1 MKNYYEVL
9 GVPTD
14 ATSDDIKKAHRRISA
29 KTYSRTGKADEGDTA
44 RFIEANQAYKVL
56 YNSDTRKAYDLENFT
71 VISKVTEVST
81 DPKPAS
87 EKTIKTKEQEIS
99 EVEDDDTFISRF
111 IIIVLVIV
119 VLSILFSGHQKKE
132 TLLKQIQM
140 PTAQEIA
147 K

>member
-87 EKTIKTKEQEIS
+87 ESTRAFPS
-99 EVEDDDTFISRF
+99 EAGRN
-111 IIIVLVIV
+111 
-119 VLSILFSGHQKKE
+119 HN
-132 TLLKQIQM
+132 
-140 PTAQEIA
+140 PTDRHIPAGRA
-147 K
+147 VRG